1 MILRFITED
10 WRLKLLAL
18 GLAVLMLGAV
28 GFAQNQPQ
36 IGSIDVGLNYVV
48 TSNDI
53 VLVNPPAKV
62 NLTYT
67 GLAAEVAKVNSST
80 LVATVYTTGAR
91 PGTAVKLSVT
101 ALSLIQGVSVQQPPP
116 IAVNVDT
123 RQVVQLPVQ
132 VKATAASGWQIDPT
146 KTLAT
151 CPGAKNANP
160 CQVQFDGPVSW
171 EAGLKAVTSISN
183 VGFQGDLLNQTVQLL
198 PGSGIDLTQRT
209 VPQVGIDVTSCNVH
223 IEAVQ
228 GATSTTVPLL
238 DAVPAKGPPPGY
250 RITAITITP
259 LTVTIFGDPSV
270 LARIQNIV
278 LPAVDLSRSISD
290 TTFTLPVPYPRG
302 ASGDLQTATVKY
314 SISANPNASP
324 SPGS

>member
-132 VKATAASGWQIDPT
+132 VKATAAIGWQIDPT

-270 LARIQNIV
+270 LARVQNIV

-290 TTFTLPVPYPRG
+290 TTFTLSVPYPRG
-302 ASGDLQTATVKY
+302 ASGDLQTATVRY